1 MATKAQQR
9 RFINTADEHQQHIIK
24 QLHAAARSRGLDRVW
39 SDWVE
44 MGAIAIANA
53 VDKTQFAQREQRYL
67 DIVAQYQKEE
77 VHSLANAFAHL
88 VQCWEQRA
96 VTGEFGDVLGST
108 FMMMDMGNAG
118 TGQFFTPYEVSRMMA
133 EMILG
138 DEATLKAQLQTRGF
152 LTLQEPASGAGG
164 MIIAAA
170 HVLADAGINYQQA
183 LHVTAIDVDRRCAH
197 MTFLQL
203 ALLHIPAVVIQ
214 GNALTLETVE
224 TWCTPAHILGGWSR
238 RLRQQQPVSDAAQ
251 LLMPQPKPIQ
261 QKHNTDVPEQHV
273 EQAISKGIQEGQMSL
288 F

>member
-1 MATKAQQR
+1 MATKAQQQK
-9 RFINTADEHQQHIIK
+9 FFNSADEHQQQIIK
-24 QLHAAARSRGLDRVW
+24 LLQVVARCRGLDRVW

-44 MGAIAIANA
+44 MSAIAIANA
-53 VDKTQFAQREQRYL
+53 VDKTQFERREQRYL
-67 DIVAQYQKEE
+67 DIVAQYHKEE
-77 VHSLANAFAHL
+77 VHSLANAFTHL
-88 VQCWEQRA
+88 VECWEQRA
-96 VTGEFGDVLGST
+96 VSGEFGDVLGST
-108 FMMMDMGNAG
+108 FMMMDMGNAS

-133 EMILG
+133 GMILG
-138 DEATLKAQLQTRGF
+138 DEATLKTQLQARGF

-170 HVLADAGINYQQA
+170 HVLADASINYQQA
-183 LHVTAIDVDRRCAH
+183 IHVTAIDVDRRCAH

-203 ALLHIPAVVIQ
+203 ALLHVPAVVIQ

-224 TWCTPAHILGGWSR
+224 TWYTPAHILGGWSR

-251 LLMPQPKPIQ
+251 LLIPQLKPIQ
-261 QKHNTDVPEQHV
+261 QEHNTDVSEQHV